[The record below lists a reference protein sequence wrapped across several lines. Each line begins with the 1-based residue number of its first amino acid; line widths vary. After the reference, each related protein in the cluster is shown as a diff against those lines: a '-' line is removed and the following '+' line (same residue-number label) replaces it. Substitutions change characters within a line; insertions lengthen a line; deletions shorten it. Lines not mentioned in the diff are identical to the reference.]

1 MGDILEKEKE
11 KEKQISIILSK
22 YIPLLKNT
30 YRVHELKKE
39 HLLKNKDHEDCFIIK
54 EGTVLA
60 RDEKGKTFTLE
71 PGAPIGIAEAL
82 ISKSYELD
90 YFLKEDVTVF
100 AFNSSNLRKAFAVS
114 SSLTRGIIKYSLD
127 RIFHNNKSKTYHLID
142 DGFISKQ
149 EVKFPIKDYSDDET
163 IFMRNQ
169 KPKFFF
175 YVEAGKVQLVSKLDK
190 VIATF
195 NPGDSFGEMALFTD
209 RVRSATAKSVGN
221 TTLHAVGVDFIKEYF
236 EKEDIL
242 VKFVLICIL
251 ERLRAMNNLRNLI
264 T

>member
-1 MGDILEKEKE
+1 LEKSKE

-22 YIPLLKNT
+22 YIPLLKNN

-54 EGTVLA
+54 EGTILA

-149 EVKFPIKDYSDDET
+149 ELSFLLKIIVMMKLFYEKSEAQIFFTLKRVKCNLYQNWI
-163 IFMRNQ
+163 
-169 KPKFFF
+169 
-175 YVEAGKVQLVSKLDK
+175 
-190 VIATF
+190 
-195 NPGDSFGEMALFTD
+195 
-209 RVRSATAKSVGN
+209 
-221 TTLHAVGVDFIKEYF
+221 
-236 EKEDIL
+236 
-242 VKFVLICIL
+242 
-251 ERLRAMNNLRNLI
+251 RL
-264 T
+264 